1 MFFIGCKINFFIQ
14 TTNKI
19 LCFLCEKSK
28 KNKKNIFFITFA
40 FILQEIINFEKKY
53 FMKRYLIALSLCA
66 LFSASSFAQKENL
79 IKLSPS
85 VNDVIVYLT
94 GAQIRY
100 KVNVNMTQGRN
111 LLVLSEMSPKL
122 NPASIRITADEN
134 STVLSVSNKISS
146 EAVDAEQAKLNRI
159 NDSIKLVGKKINAVS
174 DEQNALGIQ
183 KDLLIK
189 NLSLGGQNTGVNVA
203 ELQKAADF
211 YQTRILEINKRL
223 TELAAD
229 GNAQAILLVDLQ
241 TRANKLELTT
251 KTQRTEIS
259 VLLVSEK
266 AQSTSLEISYVVNDA
281 GWMPYY
287 DVKCTDISQPIILN
301 YRAKAY
307 NNSGIAWNDIP
318 LTLSTADASL
328 NIAVPLLQT
337 WYLNNSYGAEGWGG
351 LSKGNYQK
359 TITNDNNADG
369 TYAWDYEVNG
379 KAQDRKQIQL
389 QSVQMQQIS
398 VPELSFNFPIKA
410 RYTIPSN
417 AQPYIVD
424 IEERSIKAT
433 YQYIAI
439 PVAEKSAYLLAC
451 ISDWEE
457 LNLVEGNANVYL
469 DGTYVGQSYLNP
481 NAISDTLQISFGRDS
496 RIQVDR
502 VKMKEYS
509 SRTLMGSKRKATYV
523 YEITIKNNHATPINI
538 EVQDQLPVSSNQDI
552 EVTVD
557 QISNATHNPLTGFLD
572 WNFVID
578 PGKVQTV
585 KLGYT
590 VKYPKNYTIP
600 MKKMKQMESPRFL

>member
-1 MFFIGCKINFFIQ
+1 M
-14 TTNKI
+14 
-19 LCFLCEKSK
+19 K
-28 KNKKNIFFITFA
+28 K
-40 FILQEIINFEKKY
+40 
-53 FMKRYLIALSLCA
+53 YLIALSLCA

-100 KVNVNMTQGRN
+100 KVNVNLTQGRN

-134 STVLSVSNKISS
+134 STVLSVSNKITS
-146 EAVDAEQAKLNRI
+146 EAVDAEQVKLNRI
-159 NDSIKLVGKKINAVS
+159 NDSIKLVGKKINADT

-223 TELAAD
+223 TELIGD
-229 GNAQAILLVDLQ
+229 GNTQAILLVDLQ
-241 TRANKLELTT
+241 SRANKLELTT

-259 VLLVSEK
+259 VLLVSAK

-287 DVKCTDISQPIILN
+287 DVKCTDINQPIILN

-307 NNSGIAWNDIP
+307 NNSGIDWNDIP
-318 LTLSTADASL
+318 LTLSTADAGL
-328 NIAVPLLQT
+328 NIAVPILQT

-351 LSKGNYQK
+351 LSKGNYQQ
-359 TITNDNNADG
+359 TTTNANNADG

-389 QSVQMQQIS
+389 QSVQLQQIS

-417 AQPYIVD
+417 AQPYIIDV
-424 IEERSIKAT
+424 EERSIKAT

-439 PVAEKSAYLLAC
+439 PVLEKSAYLLAC
-451 ISDWEE
+451 ISDWED
-457 LNLVEGNANVYL
+457 LNLVEGNANIYL

-481 NAISDTLQISFGRDS
+481 NAISDTLQISFGKDS

-509 SRTLMGSKRKATYV
+509 SRTLMGSKRKGTYV

-538 EVQDQLPVSSNQDI
+538 EVRDQLPVSSNQDI

-578 PGKVQTV
+578 PGKVQTI